1 MCVQWWRIV
10 LQCQTQE
17 VQELSVVRHLDCQL
31 LESPSRLFSSSA
43 SFSMP
48 LPPGVQVMFLL
59 PRLLPQLLT
68 APATWGSAIDT
79 ERVEDE
85 VGKLEH
91 PRHFIT

>member
-48 LPPGVQVMFLL
+48 LSSGVQVMFLL